1 MDGSTFFVV
10 VSPSSRGQKYKKMKK
25 KTLIIILS
33 VVCLALLT
41 MVIFIGGYKT
51 NFFNRQFVKLGWVK
65 ERTPTDC
72 SLEGWYNCL
81 KKLNI
86 DVDVV
91 FYGASHTTY
100 SDFRNYFSNLSIC
113 NLGRPSDNLNQLTSR
128 AYTIESVNPEKVFVQ
143 GTANGLKKTSTDDFK
158 RQYEQM
164 IIAIQK
170 AVPEA
175 KIYLQSILP
184 VVPDPRRASNEKIR
198 KCNQI
203 IDTLAHKYNCT
214 YVDIYHIYERG
225 GRLNPEYV
233 KEDSAHFYPE
243 HYDKWAEI
251 IRPYIYN

>member
-1 MDGSTFFVV
+1 
-10 VSPSSRGQKYKKMKK
+10 
-25 KTLIIILS
+25 
-33 VVCLALLT
+33 
-41 MVIFIGGYKT
+41 MVIFIGYKT
-51 NFFNRQFVKLGWVK
+51 NYFKRQFVKLGWVK
-65 ERTPTDC
+65 ETTKTDQT
-72 SLEGWYNCL
+72 LVGWYNCL

-100 SDFRNYFSNLSIC
+100 SDFRIFFPDISIC

-128 AYTIESVNPEKVFVQ
+128 AYGIEFVNPEKVFVQ
-143 GTANGLKKTSTDDFK
+143 GTANGLRKTSVDDFE

-184 VVPDPRRASNEKIR
+184 VVEDSHRASNEKIR

-203 IDTLAHKYNCT
+203 IETLSHKYNCT
-214 YVDIYHIYERG
+214 YVDIYHSYERG

-251 IRPYIYN
+251 IKTYIYE